1 MPPRPVSWP
10 SPLTAQAPAD
20 NPADLAGRVASADP
34 AAREEAEGRLEEMGR
49 AALPAL
55 RIAAEKAEDPV
66 AARRL
71 ADLIDLIERRRLLRA
86 TPVALDLKDAPVAEA
101 VAELSRGSGLRVA
114 LDPPDDP
121 AWARARITLA
131 TRGPIGF
138 WDAVDRLGAA
148 GGLRVEP
155 VSYWANSPK
164 DVPAVRLVRGEGSPV
179 RPSYAG
185 PYRVELTSL
194 DRHRQVARPR
204 EGRPPKVVD
213 EFTASLQL
221 VAEPG
226 ILVDRNGS
234 PRLLEALD
242 DRGADLRPPSARDP
256 SSPRMGFS
264 FRQWRPTLEVETYR
278 IPLAIPAARGGTL
291 KRLRGVL
298 PIIAYARTGPLV
310 SVPLGAAVNRPLS
323 ASGVTLTVRRLDRG
337 RLRLVAPG
345 RRPRRGPHDD
355 PDDRRRPPPAHPG
368 PGPPAVPARRPR
380 PGPRRPGPPLPRQP
394 QRQHPAPRRLDRVH
408 PPDPL
413 QRPVRPADDLA
424 VLRPRRRGDRGAV
437 HVRGRA
443 DALSGLG
450 LHPQDPAA
458 ASE

>member
-1 MPPRPVSWP
+1 MPLALILALA
-10 SPLTAQAPAD
+10 LTAQTPAD
-20 NPADLAGRVASADP
+20 DAADLAGRVASADP
-34 AAREEAEGRLEEMGR
+34 AAREEAEGRLEELGP

-66 AARRL
+66 AGRRL

-86 TPVALDLKDAPVAEA
+86 TPVVLDLKGVPVTEA
-101 VAELSRGSGLRVA
+101 VAGLSRVSGLRVA

-121 AWARARITLA
+121 AWAQARISLA
-131 TRGPIGF
+131 IRGAIGF
-138 WDAVDRLGAA
+138 WEAVDRLGAA
-148 GGLRVEP
+148 GGFRVEP
-155 VSYWANSPK
+155 ASFWANSPK

-204 EGRPPKVVD
+204 EGRPPKIVD
-213 EFTASLQL
+213 GLTAALQL

-226 ILVDRNGS
+226 ILTDRNGS
-234 PRLLEALD
+234 PRVLEALD

-278 IPLAIPAARGGTL
+278 VPLAIPAGRGGTL

-310 SVPLGAAVNRPLS
+310 SVHLGAAVNRPLS
-323 ASGVTLTVRRLDRG
+323 ASGVTLTVRRLDRQAG
-337 RLRLVAPG
+337 FVWALQAVV
-345 RRPRRGPHDD
+345 RGQSHTTTPTT
-355 PDDRRRPPPAHPG
+355 A
-368 PGPPAVPARRPR
+368 A
-380 PGPRRPGPPLPRQP
+380 GPRQLTL
-394 QRQHPAPRRLDRVH
+394 A
-408 PPDPL
+408 
-413 QRPVRPADDLA
+413 PVRPPFQPDDHVQILDDQGRPFLVSTGGNTPRPDGSIEFTLLIHSNA
-424 VLRPRRRGDRGAV
+424 QYGPPTTLRYY
-437 HVRGRA
+437 
-443 DALSGLG
+443 GLVAEATEV
-450 LHPQDPAA
+450 PFIFENMPMP
-458 ASE
+458 

>member
-1 MPPRPVSWP
+1 MPLALVLTLA
-10 SPLTAQAPAD
+10 LTAQAPAD

-66 AARRL
+66 AGRRL

-86 TPVALDLKDAPVAEA
+86 TPVALDLKDVPVAEA
-101 VAELSRGSGLRVA
+101 VAALSRDSGLRVA

-121 AWARARITLA
+121 AWAQARITLG

-138 WDAVDRLGAA
+138 WEAIDRLGAA
-148 GGLRVEP
+148 GGFRVEP
-155 VSYWANSPK
+155 ASFWANSPK
-164 DVPAVRLVRGEGSPV
+164 DVPAVRLLRGEGSPV

-204 EGRPPKVVD
+204 EGRLPKVVD
-213 EFTASLQL
+213 GLTAAVQL

-234 PRLLEALD
+234 PRVLEALD

-256 SSPRMGFS
+256 SSPRMAFS
-264 FRQWRPTLEVETYR
+264 LRQWQPMLDVEAYR
-278 IPLAIPAARGGTL
+278 VPLGIPASRGGTL

-323 ASGVTLTVRRLDRG
+323 ASGVTLTVRRLDRAG
-337 RLRLVAPG
+337 FVWSLQAVV
-345 RRPRRGPHDD
+345 RGE
-355 PDDRRRPPPAHPG
+355 AHTTTPTT
-368 PGPPAVPARRPR
+368 AA
-380 PGPRRPGPPLPRQP
+380 GPRQLTL
-394 QRQHPAPRRLDRVH
+394 A
-408 PPDPL
+408 
-413 QRPVRPADDLA
+413 PVRPPFHPDDHVQ
-424 VLRPRRRGDRGAV
+424 VLDDQGRPFLVSTGGNTPRPDGSIEFTLLIHSNAQYGPPTTLRYY
-437 HVRGRA
+437 
-443 DALSGLG
+443 GLVAEATEM
-450 LHPQDPAA
+450 PFTFEDVPMP
-458 ASE
+458 